1 MDPAQ
6 KSPVA
11 VRPGTMM
18 DIALWNAPYLRFVEH
33 GLGAQSDTRVES
45 GGVEDVL
52 GRLAAGRVDVALIPS
67 DIALMASESLEILP
81 AVAVSTWSNPFVSLT
96 LPDGFTGGDMV
107 LSHTPDGAL
116 TAFLASVV
124 LKEHYGIACD
134 LAPAPAGSS
143 DRSVHDVMTVQTD
156 EGAGSGEPRVLD
168 LGQEWYELTNY
179 PMVWALFAARKDE
192 ATPQQI
198 DGIRSRM
205 ITLEDDRTAIAEDLT
220 DDPAMLRFCLNE
232 LRFRLDD
239 LAVASLTSLADFLY
253 FYSRA
258 DQVPAVQFASLPA
271 EDAEK
276 EEAND

>member
-1 MDPAQ
+1 
-6 KSPVA
+6 
-11 VRPGTMM
+11 M

-33 GLGAQSDTRVES
+33 GLGAQGDTRVIS

-52 GRLAAGRVDVALIPS
+52 GRLAADKVDAALVPS
-67 DIALMASESLEILP
+67 DIALMASGNLEILP

-96 LPDGFTGGDMV
+96 LPNGFTGGDMV

-134 LAPAPAGSS
+134 LSPAPPGSD
-143 DRSVHDVMTVQTD
+143 DRSIHDVMTVQTA
-156 EGAGSGEPRVLD
+156 ESPGAGEPRALD

-179 PMVWALFAARKDE
+179 PMVWALFVARKDE
-192 ATPQQI
+192 AGPELI
-198 DGIRSRM
+198 DGIRRRM
-205 ITLEDDRTAIAEDLT
+205 IALEDDRIAIAEDLT
-220 DDPAMLRFCLNE
+220 DDQTMLEFCLNE

-253 FYSRA
+253 FYGRT
-258 DQVPAVQFASLPA
+258 DQVPAVQFASLPT
-271 EDAEK
+271 EDTEMAGG
-276 EEAND
+276 DD